1 MSRRLDACIDAY
13 LVACRVEKGL
23 RSATVSAYGADLM
36 QLCEQSKVSQL
47 SQVTPL
53 VISDFFRA
61 CYASGTG
68 ARSQTRKWST
78 LRGFFRW
85 CLGQAWIDQDPMAHM
100 PSPKWG
106 RPLPETLTE
115 SEVLAL
121 LGAPDAGSIVGRR
134 DQALLEFLY
143 ASGCRVSEA
152 LDLREDSLQLD
163 ERSARVEGKGGKVRF
178 VPLGAVAVAALE
190 IWIQDGRPQWQ
201 ARAARKERDLIFLTQ
216 KGGRMS
222 RQNAFLRIRKYA
234 QSVGISRAISPHKLR
249 HSFATHLLE
258 RGADLRA
265 VQSLLGHADL
275 STTELYTHLSNAR
288 IQAQYVEHHPR
299 SRVESLDS

>member
-1 MSRRLDACIDAY
+1 M
-13 LVACRVEKGL
+13 VEKGL
-23 RSATVSAYGADLM
+23 RSATVSAYGADLS
-36 QLCEQSKVSQL
+36 QLCQQCQVVDLADL
-47 SQVTPL
+47 SAL
-53 VISDFFRA
+53 VISDYFRS
-61 CYASGTG
+61 CYAQGTG
-68 ARSQTRKWST
+68 ARSQNRKWST

-85 CLGQAWIDQDPMAHM
+85 CVGQGWIDQSPMAHM
-100 PSPKWG
+100 PSPKWR

-115 SEVLAL
+115 SEILAL
-121 LGAPDAGSIVGRR
+121 LGAPDSSTIVGRR

-143 ASGCRVSEA
+143 ATGCRITEA
-152 LDLREDSLQLD
+152 LDLREESLQLQ

-190 IWIQDGRPQWQ
+190 IWMKEGRTQWQ
-201 ARAARKERDLIFLTQ
+201 ARAGHKERDLIFLTQ

-222 RQNAFLRIRKYA
+222 RQNAFLRIRKHA
-234 QSVGISRAISPHKLR
+234 QAAGISRAISPHKLR

-288 IQAQYVEHHPR
+288 IQAQYLEHHPR
-299 SRVESLDS
+299 SRVEPPES